1 MQDSESEMVKRFVH
15 SFHFRAIILTDG
27 SGEEK
32 PSCLNCRR
40 QNNKCDYSIKL
51 NWEGR
56 TRRKA
61 SIEPPSPIS
70 SDSSAHI
77 LSFSLSPPHQQLA
90 SHGSGHA
97 SPEVAGNILP
107 WDAGL
112 PHAPTP
118 DPGQN
123 RKTAFENSDPSL
135 EISNLIQMQNAIF
148 PWQEQSPHL
157 ATTMSEEATLQET
170 LSLLHSIESGPY
182 PSPAE
187 TDCNRLLHRPDTSS
201 DEIVNKSARNTLLPC
216 TQQNELV
223 SHADS
228 PASSRDVYTPGKPID
243 FLLDKPGSHDEES
256 GRPLDLSTS
265 EKRWHAYLN
274 SVTDNYGLDCGRP
287 DLDLNKNDDHS
298 ALDVNH
304 ALGLINSQRK
314 SGRNVESMEQQ
325 VNPVLGPCSQPVSD
339 TYYAF
344 PVSVDVP
351 RYLSPLPM
359 ALLENPINLM
369 YFHHFINHTARML
382 VPHDCEDNPFVS
394 VLPSSKSR
402 RRDQRVASI
411 LTM

>member
-1 MQDSESEMVKRFVH
+1 
-15 SFHFRAIILTDG
+15 
-27 SGEEK
+27 
-32 PSCLNCRR
+32 
-40 QNNKCDYSIKL
+40 
-51 NWEGR
+51 
-56 TRRKA
+56 
-61 SIEPPSPIS
+61 
-70 SDSSAHI
+70 
-77 LSFSLSPPHQQLA
+77 
-90 SHGSGHA
+90 
-97 SPEVAGNILP
+97 
-107 WDAGL
+107 
-112 PHAPTP
+112 
-118 DPGQN
+118 
-123 RKTAFENSDPSL
+123 
-135 EISNLIQMQNAIF
+135 MQNAIF
-148 PWQEQSPHL
+148 PWQEQSSHL
-157 ATTMSEEATLQET
+157 PTTMSEEATLQET

-187 TDCNRLLHRPDTSS
+187 TDCNRLLHRPNTSS
-201 DEIVNKSARNTLLPC
+201 GEILNKSTRDTLLPC
-216 TQQNELV
+216 TQHNELV
-223 SHADS
+223 SHTDS

-243 FLLDKPGSHDEES
+243 FLLDKPGSHDEEP
-256 GRPLDLSTS
+256 GRPFDLSTS

-304 ALGLINSQRK
+304 ALELISSQRK
-314 SGRNVESMEQQ
+314 SRRNVESMEH
-325 VNPVLGPCSQPVSD
+325 PILEACSQPVSD

-394 VLPSSKSR
+394 VLPSSKSH
-402 RRDQRVASI
+402 RRDQLVTSI

>member
-1 MQDSESEMVKRFVH
+1 MQDSESEMVKRFVP
-15 SFHFRAIILTDG
+15 SVLFRAIILTDG

-90 SHGSGHA
+90 SHDSGHA
-97 SPEVAGNILP
+97 SPEVAGSILP

-118 DPGQN
+118 GPGQN

-135 EISNLIQMQNAIF
+135 EISNLVQMQNAIF

-157 ATTMSEEATLQET
+157 ATTMSEEATLHET

-187 TDCNRLLHRPDTSS
+187 TDCNRLLHRPNTSS
-201 DEIVNKSARNTLLPC
+201 DGIVNKSARNTLLPC

-223 SHADS
+223 SHTDS

-274 SVTDNYGLDCGRP
+274 TVTDNYGLDCGRP

-304 ALGLINSQRK
+304 ALRLINSQRK
-314 SGRNVESMEQQ
+314 SGRTVESMEQQ

-382 VPHDCEDNPFVS
+382 VPHDCENNPFVS

>member
-1 MQDSESEMVKRFVH
+1 MF
-15 SFHFRAIILTDG
+15 SFFLLRTLILTNC

-56 TRRKA
+56 VRRKA

-77 LSFSLSPPHQQLA
+77 LSFPLSPPHQQLA
-90 SHGSGHA
+90 SHDPAHA

-118 DPGQN
+118 DSGQN
-123 RKTAFENSDPSL
+123 RKTAFENNDPSL
-135 EISNLIQMQNAIF
+135 EIRDLIQMQNAIF
-148 PWQEQSPHL
+148 PWQEQSSHL
-157 ATTMSEEATLQET
+157 PTTMSEEATLQET

-187 TDCNRLLHRPDTSS
+187 TDCNRPHRPNTSS
-201 DEIVNKSARNTLLPC
+201 DEILNNSARNTLLPC

-223 SHADS
+223 SQTDS
-228 PASSRDVYTPGKPID
+228 PASSRDIYTPGKPVD
-243 FLLDKPGSHDEES
+243 FLLDKPESHDEEP
-256 GRPLDLSTS
+256 GRPFDLSTS

-274 SVTDNYGLDCGRP
+274 TVTDNYGLDCGRP

-304 ALGLINSQRK
+304 ALKLISSQRK
-314 SGRNVESMEQQ
+314 SRRNVESMEQ

-339 TYYAF
+339 TYYEF

-382 VPHDCEDNPFVS
+382 VPHDCENNPFVS
-394 VLPSSKSR
+394 VLPSSKSHCI
-402 RRDQRVASI
+402 DQQVAYM